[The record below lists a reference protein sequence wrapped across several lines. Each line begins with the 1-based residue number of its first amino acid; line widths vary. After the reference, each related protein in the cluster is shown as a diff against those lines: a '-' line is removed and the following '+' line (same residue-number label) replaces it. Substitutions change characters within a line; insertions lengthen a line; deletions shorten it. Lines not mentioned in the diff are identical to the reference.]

1 MDIAPLRGAAF
12 IPMPEGRGLSPRFG
26 KVDIMTFTV
35 LVTDYTW
42 PSLAIER
49 DVLRAVG
56 AELLVAQHG
65 DEAELIQLAPQCDA
79 ILTNWKQVTAPVLD
93 AARHCLIVS
102 RYGIGVDNIAV
113 DHATQLGIPVTNV
126 PDFCLDEASEHTMAL
141 LLACAR
147 QVVTYA
153 TATRNG
159 VWQVNTGHPVPRL
172 RGQTLGVI
180 GYGNI
185 ARALIPKAL
194 GFGLKVLVYTP
205 RLVAGALA
213 AFGPDCTAT
222 NDLTVLLSTSDY
234 ISIHVPLTHE
244 TRGMIDSKALRLL
257 KPTAYLINTSRG
269 AIIDETAL
277 STALTEGWFAG
288 AALDVLI
295 QEPPPPDHPLL
306 ARENVTVTPHV
317 AFYSEVAVASVRQKA
332 AEHVAQVL
340 RKEVPTHILNEQV
353 MQQSNYRLRG

>member
-1 MDIAPLRGAAF
+1 
-12 IPMPEGRGLSPRFG
+12 
-26 KVDIMTFTV
+26 MTFNV
-35 LVTDYTW
+35 LVTDYAW
-42 PSLAIER
+42 PSLDIQR

-56 AELLVAQHG
+56 AELLVAHYG

-79 ILTNWKQVTAPVLD
+79 ILTNWKKVTAPVLD
-93 AARHCLIVS
+93 AAPHCLIVS
-102 RYGIGVDNIAV
+102 RYGIGIDNIAM

-126 PDFCLDEASEHTMAL
+126 PDFCLDEASDHTMAL

-153 TATRNG
+153 AATHNG
-159 VWQVNTGHPVPRL
+159 VWQVNTGYPIARL
-172 RGQTLGVI
+172 RGQTLGLI
-180 GYGNI
+180 GYGSI
-185 ARALIPKAL
+185 ARALIPKAR

-205 RLVAGALA
+205 RLAAEALA
-213 AFGPDCTAT
+213 AFGPECRAT
-222 NDLTVLLSTSDY
+222 NDLAVLLSTSDY
-234 ISIHVPLTHE
+234 ISIHVPLTPE

-269 AIIDETAL
+269 AVIDETAL

-306 ARENVTVTPHV
+306 AFDNVIVTPHA
-317 AFYSEVAVASVRQKA
+317 AFYFARGC
-332 AEHVAQVL
+332 
-340 RKEVPTHILNEQV
+340 
-353 MQQSNYRLRG
+353 RLRSTESC